1 MSSLFGVPVDAAYH
15 VISALVSF
23 LTPLFGG
30 FATVAAIIAFT
41 MTVRLLLMP
50 LSYRAMRG
58 LDSQTRIA
66 PQVQALR
73 KKHAGNQERLQRE
86 LAALYQAEGTSMFAG
101 CLPIL
106 VQWPFLSVMYLLFRS
121 PTIGGRPNLLLTHDL
136 LGAPLSSHWLGGAG
150 PLSAQGA
157 VFAGLFVLLALV
169 GWATARLTRR
179 SAPPPA
185 ASGDR
190 ARGDAP
196 PAGSAVAAATKLT
209 PYLTAVFAAFLPLA
223 AGLYLAT
230 TTAWTLGE
238 RTILR
243 RLSLSN
249 RAGKERPPAAGP
261 RQAPI

>member
-30 FATVAAIIAFT
+30 FAAAAAIIAFT
-41 MTVRLLLMP
+41 MAVRLLLMP
-50 LSYRAMRG
+50 LSYRSMRG

-73 KKHAGNQERLQRE
+73 KKHAGNPERLQRE

-106 VQWPFLSVMYLLFRS
+106 VQWPFLSVMYLAFRS
-121 PTIGGRPNLLLTHDL
+121 PVIGGKPNQLLTHDL
-136 LGAPLSSHWLGGAG
+136 LGAPLSSHWLSGAG
-150 PLSAQGA
+150 AFSGQGA
-157 VFAGLFVLLALV
+157 VFAGLFVLLALI

-179 SAPPPA
+179 SAPPTAPA
-185 ASGDR
+185 DNNAT
-190 ARGDAP
+190 
-196 PAGSAVAAATKLT
+196 AGSAIAAVTKLT
-209 PYLTAVFAAFLPLA
+209 PYLTAVFATFLPLA

-243 RLSLSN
+243 RLSLNN

-261 RQAPI
+261 RQAAI

>member
-1 MSSLFGVPVDAAYH
+1 MSSLFGVPLDAAYH

-30 FATVAAIIAFT
+30 LAAAAAIIAFT
-41 MTVRLLLMP
+41 MAVRLLLMP
-50 LSYRAMRG
+50 LSCRAMRG
-58 LDSQTRIA
+58 LDSQSRIA

-73 KKHAGNQERLQRE
+73 KKHAASPERLQRE

-121 PTIGGRPNLLLTHDL
+121 PVIGGQPNQLLTHDL
-136 LGAPLSSHWLGGAG
+136 LGAPLSSHWLSGAG
-150 PLSAQGA
+150 LFSAQGA
-157 VFAGLFVLLALV
+157 VFAGLFVLLALI
-169 GWATARLTRR
+169 GWATARLTRC
-179 SAPPPA
+179 SAPPTA
-185 ASGDR
+185 VTGDR
-190 ARGDAP
+190 APGA
-196 PAGSAVAAATKLT
+196 SAIAAATRFT

-238 RTILR
+238 RTFLG
-243 RLSLSN
+243 RLSA
-249 RAGKERPPAAGP
+249 RRERPAPAAGATY
-261 RQAPI
+261 APN